1 MTNRK
6 RVFWASTALL
16 TTLVSATAVYAQETT
31 ASVRGQLVTAGG
43 APIGGAA
50 ITLVHQP
57 SGTTL
62 NTVSDGSGT
71 FDARGLRVGGPYLI
85 TVQAEG
91 YASEAIDNVFLTV
104 AETTRLTIDLES
116 VAALDDVIVTAVR
129 DVTANNT
136 GVSSVLDREGVESV
150 VSVNR
155 DIRDLARRNILVSQN
170 TRGDGGISIAGSNPR
185 TNRITIDGVQAQDDF
200 GLNTGGTP
208 TRRGPISL
216 DAIEQFAVSAVPIDV
231 ENGDFQGGALDVVL
245 RSGNNDFQGS
255 AFVNYLNDGMVGDS
269 IDGVEI
275 PSAIT
280 QNNYGAFISGPIWRD
295 RLFFALS
302 YELYET
308 ADQTQTGPTGAG
320 YANEIR
326 GLTQANIDAIINSF
340 NTLYATDFDTGN
352 IVRTKPITDEKYSA
366 KLDWNITDNHRLAL
380 TYRNANSQLFQ
391 RTNLSTSSAGLD
403 SQWYLTGEDDQAYAG
418 ELNSRWSD
426 SFSTQFRVSLR
437 DYERVQN
444 PPSGQEFADITICSA
459 PTSINSGGDTLTGC
473 GANSVVRFGPDQFRH
488 ANFLTTENLQVQAK
502 GEYSLGDNLFKFG
515 YQGQFV
521 DVFNIFVPSSDGVYY
536 FDSVA
541 DFQAGRA
548 NRLFYNNSVTGTAT
562 DAAAAFAYEVHSLFA
577 QDTLQ
582 LFDNFSLTAGF
593 RYDFYRSDDEP
604 ALNPNFV
611 ARNGFDNQTTYDGID
626 ILMPRVSFDWEAT
639 DWLNVKGGLG
649 LFSGGI
655 PDVFLSNS
663 FSNTGV
669 FTSSVAIER
678 LANGTFRETTGAP
691 GFTQAIGA
699 DALNINLAN
708 ARFGYDIPASVEALL
723 GGAVVSPFSE
733 TNALIPNF
741 QIPADWKSYLS
752 ATVRAPQGWASSFTP
767 EMVSGLLDDWRL
779 SLDAVFTKVD
789 TGLSFRD
796 FRAQELII
804 NGVQQLTPDGR
815 IRYDGLNLTA
825 AQRAAQGI
833 SSQNGGSS
841 RDIVA
846 INTDEGEG
854 YTIGLSAFRS
864 FDNGLDILLGYAR
877 QNVEDRVSGARFGST
892 ASSLYGSG
900 AAGLDPNEE
909 AYGTSFEEIQN
920 RWKAEIGYSRYF
932 FGDLET
938 RFNLFGEIRDGRP
951 ISFVMSD
958 ATSGRGATFGVNRG
972 NYLFYVPDFANDADP
987 TDLNVGIVT
996 FDSAATRDNVRNL
1009 VETFGLEQG
1018 TILGKGQGSDDQPEI
1033 YQIDLQ
1039 FSQDLPSFFLPGK
1052 FRLVAD
1058 LQNVANLLNDEWGI
1072 IEEYS
1077 DTVRVVS
1084 AGCANAAGVASGTSS
1099 AVCDRYRYTNYNT
1112 GALTRT
1118 RDNNGKSL
1126 WAVQVSLRYQF

>member
-6 RVFWASTALL
+6 RAFWASTALL
-16 TTLVSATAVYAQETT
+16 TTLLSASAVYAQETT
-31 ASVRGQLVTAGG
+31 AAVRGQLVTAEG
-43 APIGGAA
+43 APIRGASVS
-50 ITLVHQP
+50 LVHQP

-62 NTVSDGSGT
+62 NTMSDAAGA

-85 TVQAEG
+85 SVQAAG
-91 YASEAIDNVFLTV
+91 YASEAIGDVYLTV

-116 VAALDDVIVTAVR
+116 VAALDDVIVSAVR

-136 GVSSVLDREGVESV
+136 GVASVLDREGVDSV
-150 VSVNR
+150 VSVSR

-216 DAIEQFAVSAVPIDV
+216 DAVEQFAVTAVPIDV

-245 RSGNNDFQGS
+245 RSGNNDFEGS

-269 IDGVEI
+269 IAGVKI

-280 QNNYGAFISGPIWRD
+280 QTNYGAFFSGPIWRD
-295 RLFFALS
+295 HLFFALS

-308 ADQTQTGPTGAG
+308 SDQTQTGPTGAG
-320 YANEIR
+320 YANSIN
-326 GLTQANIDAIINSF
+326 GLTQANIDSIINDF
-340 NTLYATDFDTGN
+340 NTLYASDFEPGN
-352 IVRTKPITDEKYSA
+352 ITRTKPITDEKYSA

-380 TYRNANSQLFQ
+380 TYRNATSELIQ

-403 SQWYLTGEDDQAYAG
+403 SQWYLTGEDDQAYAA

-426 SFSTQFRVSLR
+426 SFSTQFRVSQR
-437 DYERVQN
+437 EYERLQN
-444 PPSGQEFADITICSA
+444 PPSGQEFADITVCSVA
-459 PTSINSGGDTLTGC
+459 TSINSGGDRLTSC
-473 GANSVVRFGPDQFRH
+473 GSNSVVRFGPDQFRH
-488 ANFLTTENLQVQAK
+488 ANFLATENFQVQAK
-502 GEYSLGDNLFKFG
+502 GEYSFGENLLKFG
-515 YQGQFV
+515 YQGQFI
-521 DVFNIFVPSSDGVYY
+521 DIFNIFVPSSDGVYY

-541 DFQAGRA
+541 DFRAGRA

-562 DAAAAFAYEVHSLFA
+562 DAAAVFTYEVHSLFA
-577 QDTLQ
+577 QDTIQ
-582 LFDNFSLTAGF
+582 LFDNFNLTAGI

-604 ALNPNFV
+604 ALNANFV
-611 ARNGFDNQTTYDGID
+611 ARNGFDNQTTYDGMD
-626 ILMPRVSFDWEAT
+626 IVMPRASFDWDAT
-639 DWLNVKGGLG
+639 DWLNVKGGVG

-655 PDVFLSNS
+655 PDVFISNS

-678 LANGTFRETTGAP
+678 QADGTFLETTGAP

-708 ARFGYDIPASVEALL
+708 ATFGYDIPASVEALL
-723 GGAVVSPFSE
+723 GGAIVSPFSE
-733 TNALIPNF
+733 TNALAPNF
-741 QIPADWKSYLS
+741 QMPSDWKSYLS
-752 ATVRAPQGWASSFTP
+752 ATVRAPQGWASGFAP
-767 EMVSGLLDDWRL
+767 EMVSGFLDDWRL
-779 SLDAVFTKVD
+779 SFDAVYTRVND
-789 TGLSFRD
+789 GLSFRD
-796 FRAQELII
+796 FRADELII

-815 IRYDGLNLTA
+815 VRYDGLSLTT
-825 AQRAAQGI
+825 AQRTAQGV
-833 SSQNGGSS
+833 SSQNLGSS

-854 YTIGLSAFRS
+854 YTIGLSAFKS
-864 FDNGLDILLGYAR
+864 FDNGLDVLVGYAR
-877 QNVEDRVSGARFGST
+877 QNLEDRVSGARFAST
-892 ASSLYGSG
+892 ASSLYGTG

-920 RWKAEIGYSRYF
+920 RWKAEVGYSRYF

-987 TDLNVGIVT
+987 NDLNVGIVT

-1018 TILGKGQGSDDQPEI
+1018 TILGKGEGSDDQPEI

-1039 FSQDLPSFFLPGK
+1039 FSQDLPAFFLPGK
-1052 FRLVAD
+1052 FRFVAD
-1058 LQNVANLLNDEWGI
+1058 IQNVANLLNDEWGI

-1084 AGCANAAGVASGTSS
+1084 AGCADAAGVASGTGS
-1099 AVCDRYRYTNYNT
+1099 AVCDRYRYTNYNSS
-1112 GALTRT
+1112 ALTRT
-1118 RDNNGKSL
+1118 RDNAGKSL
-1126 WAVQVSLRYQF
+1126 WAIQIGLRYEF